1 MPNYGS
7 GSWFGLPE
15 MGVTER
21 GMELISGLVGVTPD
35 KSNYESIYSAQQSS
49 NPSSNN
55 NSSSNTMYGPSP
67 TQSTSYPNQSIGS
80 YNSGDNYSQPSD
92 VVQNGG
98 GSGSEPSFKD
108 MLSSVNDQYSGMMS
122 SMDSQ
127 IAGLGDVQNQF
138 MGNIGNSVTAQQ
150 GLVNN
155 SLEQGQNQ
163 LNQNTETAK
172 QTEKSTLRTLSEDV
186 MNMLQAGNQ
195 KLGGMGASDS
205 SASDMLKWAIAKQGN
220 KNTANVVGQTREIL
234 SNIENLGVEL
244 KSKAQESLLEIDQW
258 KAEQE
263 RGIMEYV
270 SGLKKA
276 LEAQKNNIDSS
287 MRSQNIDA
295 IKSQYENAK
304 NRMQQLEDY
313 SMQYKDNLAADYISR
328 QRTLQ
333 DYASQLQTKANY
345 GGGYATDAGNISG
358 LQANAG
364 SVNTSPVLGSY
375 NDDEESN
382 IFGAGGG
389 GGIGSW

>member
-1 MPNYGS
+1 
-7 GSWFGLPE
+7 
-15 MGVTER
+15 
-21 GMELISGLVGVTPD
+21 
-35 KSNYESIYSAQQSS
+35 
-49 NPSSNN
+49 
-55 NSSSNTMYGPSP
+55 
-67 TQSTSYPNQSIGS
+67 
-80 YNSGDNYSQPSD
+80 
-92 VVQNGG
+92 
-98 GSGSEPSFKD
+98 